1 MFVKPIDIH
10 PAWGLFRGMPS
21 VYLDC
26 NATTPLDPRVRLVLL
41 RYLDEEYGN
50 EGSRTHEYGSAA
62 KRAVQQARDQ
72 VASVVDCKREEVL
85 FTSGATES
93 NNLAILGLVDFG
105 IANNRRHIV
114 STMIEHKAVLE
125 PLADLE
131 SKGFEVTYVK
141 PQADGIVCA
150 ADVLSALRP
159 DTLLVTVMHVNN
171 ETGVI
176 QPLDE
181 IASGMAN
188 HLAFLHVDAAQ
199 SFGKITVTLKNQ
211 RIDLISIS
219 GHKIYAPKGIGALIT
234 RRRGYEKVPLKPLM
248 FGGGQERGVRP
259 GTLPVALI
267 AALGEAAALSVA
279 ESGKWMESC
288 ASMKEQALKAL
299 LPLGGVPVGPE
310 GGVISS
316 TLNIR
321 FPMLDSEAL
330 IVGLQGYA
338 AISNG
343 SACTSSSYKPSH
355 VLKAMGMDDVGATR
369 CVRLSWSHLTP
380 DPDWKKIADRIRLL
394 IT

>member
-1 MFVKPIDIH
+1 
-10 PAWGLFRGMPS
+10 MPS

-26 NATTPLDPRVRLVLL
+26 NATTPLDPRVRQVLL

-141 PQADGIVCA
+141 PQADGIVRA

-176 QPLDE
+176 QPVDE

-199 SFGKITVTLKNQ
+199 SFGKIAVTLKNQ
-211 RIDLISIS
+211 RIDLLSVS

-248 FGGGQERGVRP
+248 FGGGQERGIRP

-267 AALGEAAALSVA
+267 AALGEAAALSVV

-299 LPLGGVPVGPE
+299 LPLGGIPVGPE

-338 AISNG
+338 AVSNG

-355 VLKAMGMDDVGATR
+355 VLKAMGMDDVSATR

-380 DPDWKKIADRIRLL
+380 NPDWDSISKRIEQL
-394 IT
+394 IS

>member
-1 MFVKPIDIH
+1 
-10 PAWGLFRGMPS
+10 MPS

-26 NATTPLDPRVRLVLL
+26 NATTPLDPRVRQVLL

-141 PQADGIVCA
+141 PQADGIVRA
-150 ADVLSALRP
+150 VDVLSAMRP

-176 QPLDE
+176 QPVDE

-211 RIDLISIS
+211 RIDLISVS

-248 FGGGQERGVRP
+248 FGGGQERGIRP

-267 AALGEAAALSVA
+267 AALGEASALSVA

-299 LPLGGVPVGPE
+299 LPLGGIPVGPE

-321 FPMLDSEAL
+321 FPMLDSEAF

-338 AISNG
+338 AVSNG

-355 VLKAMGMDDVGATR
+355 VLKAMGMDDVSATR

-380 DPDWKKIADRIRLL
+380 NPDWDSISKRIEQL
-394 IT
+394 IS